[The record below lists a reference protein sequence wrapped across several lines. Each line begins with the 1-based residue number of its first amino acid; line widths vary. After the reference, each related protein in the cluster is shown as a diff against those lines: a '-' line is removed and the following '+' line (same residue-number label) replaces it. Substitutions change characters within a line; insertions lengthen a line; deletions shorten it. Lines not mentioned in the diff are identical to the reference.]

1 MHCVRHIRKSN
12 TQLTHKHFV
21 SNSETQGCCHREK
34 KCAAIAA
41 SKESEQLE
49 VISEQQWWLLS
60 ARHGDMDVCPR
71 EDQTVQET
79 YTNMSSSPTGCRS
92 AVGWMLT
99 MTYTASISHRFTIQG
114 RWPERDRR
122 TNKPRTILCLI

>member
-71 EDQTVQET
+71 EGQTVQE
-79 YTNMSSSPTGCRS
+79 
-92 AVGWMLT
+92 
-99 MTYTASISHRFTIQG
+99 TYTASISHRFTIQG
-114 RWPERDRR
+114 RWPERDGR